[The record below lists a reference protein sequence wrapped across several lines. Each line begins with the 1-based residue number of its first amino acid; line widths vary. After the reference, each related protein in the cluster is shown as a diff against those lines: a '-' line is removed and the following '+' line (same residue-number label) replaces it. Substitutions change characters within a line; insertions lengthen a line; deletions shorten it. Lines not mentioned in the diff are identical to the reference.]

1 MGKLLQKKK
10 SRSGLSK
17 ARPKD
22 NRLKSGN
29 KKINVLGN
37 AIIAENWYVLSPLPR
52 TATDLEKG
60 TTT

>member
-1 MGKLLQKKK
+1 MGKILQKKK

-17 ARPKD
+17 ARSKTG

-37 AIIAENWYVLSPLPR
+37 AIIAENWYVDS
-52 TATDLEKG
+52 
-60 TTT
+60 